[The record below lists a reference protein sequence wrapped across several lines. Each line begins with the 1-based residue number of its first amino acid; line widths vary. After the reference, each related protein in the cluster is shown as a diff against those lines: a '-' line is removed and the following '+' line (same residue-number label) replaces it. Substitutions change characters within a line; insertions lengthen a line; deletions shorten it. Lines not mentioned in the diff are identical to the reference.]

1 MTNEQGYILVAEDIP
16 DILEL
21 LDTTLRFKGYRV
33 VTANNGEEALEF
45 IQKER
50 PLIIVSDIMMPK
62 MDGFNLLHRL
72 RINPET
78 RKIPVVFLSATYV
91 APEDRTFA
99 LTIGVTRFLEKPIN
113 IDEFMKT
120 IVELLAQGEHSVLQE
135 PLTDPNFYKEYRV
148 RLKTKLTQKN
158 QQIARLER
166 LLETAPEDEKKSFR
180 DSLRL
185 AIREQEEIR
194 RLLDQIRDRLDEKSK
209 RD

>member
-21 LDTTLRFKGYRV
+21 IDTTLRFKGYRV
-33 VTANNGEEALEF
+33 VTASNGEEALEL
-45 IQKER
+45 INKEH
-50 PLIIVSDIMMPK
+50 PLMIISDIMMPK
-62 MDGFNLLHRL
+62 MDGFNMLHRL
-72 RINPET
+72 RINPKT

-91 APEDRTFA
+91 APEDKTFA

-113 IDEFMKT
+113 IEDFMKT
-120 IVELLAQGEHSVLQE
+120 IVELLAQGDHPAIQE

-166 LLETAPEDEKKSFR
+166 LLETAPEEEKKSFR

-194 RLLDQIRDRLDEKSK
+194 RLLDQIRNRLDEKSK
-209 RD
+209 SD